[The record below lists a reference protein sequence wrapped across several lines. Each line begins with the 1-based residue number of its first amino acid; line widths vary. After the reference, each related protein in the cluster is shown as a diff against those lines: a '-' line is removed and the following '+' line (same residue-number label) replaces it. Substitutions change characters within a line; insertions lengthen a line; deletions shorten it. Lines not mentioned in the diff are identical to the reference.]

1 MAIDTNLLLLTL
13 LNGLAVGFL
22 YVLISSGLS
31 VIFGLTDIINFAH
44 GVFYMLGAYLGL
56 TLYNITGNF
65 FVALVLVPFVVA
77 ALGMLLE
84 RTTLHHIYDRDPLY
98 QIILTF
104 TFILIITD
112 LVEILWGRRPQQYN
126 IPEALSGVVDL
137 GPVAYPT
144 YRLFLIVIAALICLA
159 VAAVFQYTNFGLI
172 IRASAQRSD
181 TSRLL
186 GVNVSNYFT
195 LVFGFGTLLAAIAG
209 VLAGPILSVNPEMGQ
224 QIIILAFIVVILG
237 GLGSFTGAVIAG
249 LVIGVLQTLG
259 NTYLPELTGFFI
271 FIVMIAVLLVRPEGI
286 LGQYNVR
293 REDTKISLDS
303 IIEPVRLS
311 DRRVWPLLGVLVL
324 VPLGQGIGYSSY
336 YVGLL
341 TLIFVWGILVLA
353 LDLLTGYL
361 GLISFGHAM
370 FFGIGAYLTALVVV
384 HVYNSL
390 LLALA
395 ASVLTS
401 AVVAYVVG
409 FLSIRLSGVYFAVI
423 TLAFAEI
430 FYQLSLSLDDITGG
444 SDGLA
449 IPDLQLLGIGLGDTT
464 VVYYFAFVS
473 LLGLYW
479 LSVWLLDAPFGRAII
494 AIRESER
501 RMEFLGYN
509 TNKFKRRTFVISGS
523 IAGVAGTLLTTY
535 QSFVSP
541 STLSWVVSGDII
553 IAMFLGGLGTLYGAI
568 LGAAVFIGMSEVLSS
583 YLDQWRMLFGFLI
596 LFIIIFQPRG
606 LVSLKSGIPDRLRN
620 RTGAPETSESDESSE
635 SADPDETV
643 GGVD

>member
-1 MAIDTNLLLLTL
+1 MAVDTNLLLLTL

-56 TLYNITGNF
+56 TLYNVTGNF
-65 FVALVLVPFVVA
+65 FVALVLVPFAVA
-77 ALGMLLE
+77 AIGMVIE

-104 TFILIITD
+104 AFILILTD
-112 LVEILWGRRPQQYN
+112 VVEIIWGRRPQQYN
-126 IPEALSGVVDL
+126 IPDALTGVVDL
-137 GPVAYPT
+137 GPIVYPT
-144 YRLFLIVIAALICLA
+144 YRLFLIVLAALICLA
-159 VAAVFQYTNFGLI
+159 VVAVFRYTNFGLI
-172 IRASAQRSD
+172 IRASAQRSE

-195 LVFGFGTLLAAIAG
+195 LVFGFGTLLAGIAG

-249 LVIGVLQTLG
+249 LVIGVFQTVG

-271 FIVMIAVLLVRPEGI
+271 FIVMIGVLLVRPEGI
-286 LGQYNVR
+286 LGKYNVR
-293 REDTKISLDS
+293 REDTKISLGS
-303 IIEPVRLS
+303 MIEPVKLS
-311 DRRVWPLLGVLVL
+311 DRRIWPLLGVLVL
-324 VPLGQGIGYSSY
+324 VPLGEGVGYSSY

-341 TLIFVWGILVLA
+341 ALMFVWGILVLS

-370 FFGIGAYLTALVVV
+370 FFGIGAYLTALLVI

-395 ASVLTS
+395 ASVIAT
-401 AVVAYVVG
+401 AVVAYVIG
-409 FLSIRLSGVYFAVI
+409 YLSIRLSGVYFAVI
-423 TLAFAEI
+423 TLGFAEI
-430 FYQLSLSLDDITGG
+430 FYQLSLTLDDVTGG

-449 IPDLQLLGIGLGDTT
+449 LADVQLFGVGLGDTST
-464 VVYYFAFVS
+464 FYYVAFVA
-473 LLGLYW
+473 LLALYW
-479 LSVWLLDAPFGRAII
+479 LSVWILDSPFGRAII

-501 RMEFLGYN
+501 RMAFLGYN
-509 TNKFKRRTFVISGS
+509 TNKFKRRTFVISGA
-523 IAGVAGTLLTTY
+523 IAGIAGTLLTTY

-541 STLSWVVSGDII
+541 STLSWVVSGDMIV
-553 IAMFLGGLGTLYGAI
+553 AMILGGLGTLYGAI
-568 LGAAVFIGMSEVLSS
+568 IGAAVFIGMSEVLSS
-583 YLDQWRMLFGFLI
+583 YFDNWRLLFGFLI
-596 LFIIIFQPRG
+596 LLVIIFQPRG
-606 LVSLKSGIPDRLRN
+606 LASLKSTLLDRLQGRSGPPEEIDEPTE
-620 RTGAPETSESDESSE
+620 TGE
-635 SADPDETV
+635 PDETV
-643 GGVD
+643 RGDD

>member
-1 MAIDTNLLLLTL
+1 MAVDTNLLLLTL

-22 YVLISSGLS
+22 YVLIASGLS

-65 FVALVLVPFVVA
+65 FIALVLVPFAVA
-77 ALGMLLE
+77 AIGMIIE
-84 RTTLHHIYDRDPLY
+84 RTTLHYIYDRDPLY

-104 TFILIITD
+104 AFVLIITD
-112 LVEILWGRRPQQYN
+112 VVEVIWGRRPQQYN
-126 IPEALSGVVDL
+126 IPDVLTGVVDL
-137 GPVAYPT
+137 GPIVYPT
-144 YRLFLIVIAALICLA
+144 YRLFLIVLAALICLA
-159 VAAVFQYTNFGLI
+159 VVAVFRYTNFGLI
-172 IRASAQRSD
+172 IRASAQRSE

-195 LVFGFGTLLAAIAG
+195 LVFGFGTLLAGIAG

-249 LVIGVLQTLG
+249 LVIGVFQTLG

-271 FIVMIAVLLVRPEGI
+271 FIVMIGVLLVRPEGI
-286 LGQYNVR
+286 LGKYNVR
-293 REDTKISLDS
+293 REDTKISLGS
-303 IIEPVRLS
+303 MIEPVKLS
-311 DRRVWPLLGVLVL
+311 DRRIWPLLGVLVL
-324 VPLGQGIGYSSY
+324 VPLGEGIGYSSY

-341 TLIFVWGILVLA
+341 ALMFVWGILVLS

-370 FFGIGAYLTALVVV
+370 FFGIGAYLSALLVI

-395 ASVLTS
+395 ASVIAT
-401 AVVAYVVG
+401 AVVAYIIG
-409 FLSIRLSGVYFAVI
+409 YLSIRLSGVYFAVI
-423 TLAFAEI
+423 TLGFAEI
-430 FYQLSLSLDDITGG
+430 FYQLSLTLDDLTGG

-449 IPDLQLLGIGLGDTT
+449 LADVQLFGVGLGDTSMF
-464 VVYYFAFVS
+464 YYVALVA
-473 LLGLYW
+473 LLALYW
-479 LSVWLLDAPFGRAII
+479 LSVWILATPFGRAII

-501 RMEFLGYN
+501 RMAFLGYN
-509 TNKFKRRTFVISGS
+509 TNKFKRRTFVISGA
-523 IAGVAGTLLTTY
+523 IAGIAGTLLTTY

-541 STLSWVVSGDII
+541 STLSWVVSGDMI
-553 IAMFLGGLGTLYGAI
+553 IAMILGGLGTLYGAI
-568 LGAAVFIGMSEVLSS
+568 IGAAVFIGMSEVLSS
-583 YLDQWRMLFGFLI
+583 YFDNWRLLFGLLI
-596 LFIIIFQPRG
+596 LLVIIFQPRG
-606 LVSLKSGIPDRLRN
+606 LVSLKSTLVDRLQGRS
-620 RTGAPETSESDESSE
+620 APPEDVDDPPETGE
-635 SADPDETV
+635 PDETV
-643 GGVD
+643 RGDD